1 MCLWVGTKVN
11 TIIVY
16 RNQNV
21 WTYQFH
27 TYNFENQYSMAN
39 SILEHRIWTIVR
51 MEMEV
56 MVYCGLL
63 TIQIDSQY
71 VVINIYLCTGW
82 RCDFSDRFFVHVHF
96 SSMLQMHPH
105 IPYIHKIRKS
115 FAFLIIPECSIEF
128 WIFLEGFANFSLFIY
143 LVQPS

>member
-39 SILEHRIWTIVR
+39 SILEHRIWTKVR

-56 MVYCGLL
+56 IDYWGLL
-63 TIQIDSQY
+63 CIQIDSQY
-71 VVINIYLCTGW
+71 LVMHIHECTGW
-82 RCDFSDRFFVHVHF
+82 RFDFRDRFFVCAPF

-105 IPYIHKIRKS
+105 IPYIYKIHKS
-115 FAFLIIPECSIEF
+115 FAFLIILECSIEF